1 MIEDAGEKEEYNL
14 NQFCKDYYAGGDAPE
29 NYTPTKTEQNQIP
42 IYSNGVE
49 NDGLYGYTNKARC
62 LEPAITISA
71 RGTIGFVALRTEPFV
86 PIVRLITLIPNTEIV
101 DVKLLYYVM
110 QKVDFNPNGKTI
122 KQLTIPQIQDIKITI
137 PNIEYQQSLLQQIN
151 QIEKENADLKN
162 EIEALEVKKKDVLES
177 WLKG

>member
-1 MIEDAGEKEEYNL
+1 MIENVGEKKEYNL

-29 NYTPTKTEQNQIP
+29 DYTPTKTKQNQIP

-62 LEPAITISA
+62 NEPAITVSE

-101 DVKLLYYVM
+101 DVKLLYYIM
-110 QKVDFNPNGKTI
+110 QKVDFNPNWKTI
-122 KQLTIPQIQDIKITI
+122 KQLTIPQIQDIKISI
-137 PNIEYQQSLLQQIN
+137 PSFETQHQLLQQIN
-151 QIEKENADLKN
+151 QIEKENEELKN
-162 EIEALEVKKKDVLES
+162 EIDLLEKQKQNVLNEY
-177 WLKG
+177 LK